1 LQLQILGLRLQAV
14 IYQGWGVGGITFAA
28 FTGITLDGTQ
38 KTSTADWAIA
48 DVVDPRETGDG
59 WKVVLMLTQLKE
71 YNTETSEYVAEG
83 NALATSS
90 VKVTAVPVVSDAD
103 PAGRT

>member
-1 LQLQILGLRLQAV
+1 MQLQILGLRLQAV
-14 IYQGWGVGGITFAA
+14 IYQGGITFAT

-59 WKVVLMLTQLKE
+59 WTVVLMLTQLKE
-71 YNTETSEYVAEG
+71 YNTDTSEYVAEG
-83 NALATSS
+83 ECLGYF
-90 VKVTAVPVVSDAD
+90 VCESDSCACC
-103 PAGRT
+103 